1 MKKLETIGTAIDLQF
16 TIFTIFIYFRTILQ
30 NKIHNKLT
38 KHNYERSH
46 LTINHMYFDGSR
58 IGSKDQ
64 KKGLIK
70 DPFQKKELQKMYIN
84 VNDTV

>member
-38 KHNYERSH
+38 KHKYERSH
-46 LTINHMYFDGSR
+46 LTINHMYFVGSR

-64 KKGLIK
+64 NCLIK
-70 DPFQKKELQKMYIN
+70 DLFQKYYDIN
-84 VNDTV
+84 VQN